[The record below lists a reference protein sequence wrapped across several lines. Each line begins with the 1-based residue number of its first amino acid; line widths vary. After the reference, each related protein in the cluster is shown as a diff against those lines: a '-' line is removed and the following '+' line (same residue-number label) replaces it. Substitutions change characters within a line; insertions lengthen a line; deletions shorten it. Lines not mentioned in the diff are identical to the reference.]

1 MRENRP
7 GLLILLLVLMSS
19 LGSLTVG
26 ATMWSTR
33 GMDDNALMLTLFGAI
48 VLIFVIAGVAIT
60 MCAEPFNRQS
70 QNLPFSDRPPKYR
83 ETWRRQHLESCSQAT
98 DTIPGAASLD
108 TQRERSDTNFS
119 RLDVRSL
126 FHSLAIP
133 GVHQSSRRNTSASV
147 INEHMRHELEV
158 SGRPTR
164 ANTAPACDEGL
175 PTYEEAMHR

>member
-1 MRENRP
+1 
-7 GLLILLLVLMSS
+7 
-19 LGSLTVG
+19 
-26 ATMWSTR
+26 
-33 GMDDNALMLTLFGAI
+33 
-48 VLIFVIAGVAIT
+48 
-60 MCAEPFNRQS
+60 MCAEPLSRRS

-108 TQRERSDTNFS
+108 TQRERSGTNLS

-126 FHSLAIP
+126 FHSVAIP
-133 GVHQSSRRNTSASV
+133 GVHQQGSRRNTSASV

-158 SGRPTR
+158 SGRTAR

-175 PTYEEAMHR
+175 PTYEEAMNR